1 MPSHTPIWSPD
12 TEAPGCPSLYTAA
25 AATNIASMESGAKL
39 LEMAEPCPPLAK
51 MDCVGELLP
60 WGQCQADGK
69 MVFRFTVEVEAAL
82 GGAPCARE
90 DGGAV
95 SPAC

>member
-1 MPSHTPIWSPD
+1 
-12 TEAPGCPSLYTAA
+12 
-25 AATNIASMESGAKL
+25 MESGAKL

-90 DGGAV
+90 DGEAV